1 MSILSY
7 TEVRKGQIMKKV
19 TRKHNGI
26 SFLTAVMFVSFIVVA
41 VLCVTRLYDLRKQ
54 QERLNKESQ
63 DLDRQKQ
70 ELEDELLQIRKE
82 ANNTDNKVY
91 IENIARTHLDMVYP
105 EEIIFHVAG
114 D

>member
-1 MSILSY
+1 
-7 TEVRKGQIMKKV
+7 MKKV
-19 TRKHNGI
+19 TGRHHGI
-26 SFLTAVMFVSFIVVA
+26 SFLTAVMFVSFIVFA
-41 VLCVTRLYDLRKQ
+41 VLCITRFYDLKKQ
-54 QERLNKESQ
+54 HDRLSKESA

-70 ELEDELLQIRKE
+70 ELEDELLRIRKE

-91 IENIARTHLDMVYP
+91 IEHMARTRLDMVYP

>member
-1 MSILSY
+1 M
-7 TEVRKGQIMKKV
+7 

-26 SFLTAVMFVSFIVVA
+26 SFLTAVMFVSFIVFA
-41 VLCVTRLYDLRKQ
+41 VLCITRFYDLKKQ
-54 QERLNKESQ
+54 HDRLSRESAE
-63 DLDRQKQ
+63 LDRQKH
-70 ELEDELLQIRKE
+70 ELETELMQIRKD

-91 IENIARTHLDMVYP
+91 IERVARTRLDMVYP

>member
-1 MSILSY
+1 
-7 TEVRKGQIMKKV
+7 MKKM

-26 SFLTAVMFVSFIVVA
+26 SFLTAVMFVSFIVFA
-41 VLCVTRLYDLRKQ
+41 VLCITRFYDLKKQ
-54 QERLNKESQ
+54 HDRLSRESAE
-63 DLDRQKQ
+63 LDRQKH
-70 ELEDELLQIRKE
+70 ELETELMQIRKD

-91 IENIARTHLDMVYP
+91 IEKVARTRLDMVYP

>member
-1 MSILSY
+1 
-7 TEVRKGQIMKKV
+7 MKKV
-19 TRKHNGI
+19 SVKHRGL
-26 SFLTAVMFVSFIVVA
+26 SLGTALMFVSMIVVA
-41 VLCVTRLYDLRKQ
+41 VLCVTRFYDLRKQ
-54 QERLNKESQ
+54 QERLNKEAQ

>member
-1 MSILSY
+1 M
-7 TEVRKGQIMKKV
+7 

-26 SFLTAVMFVSFIVVA
+26 SFLTAVMFVSFIVFA
-41 VLCVTRLYDLRKQ
+41 VLCITRFYDLKKQ
-54 QERLNKESQ
+54 HDRLSRESAE
-63 DLDRQKQ
+63 LDRQKH
-70 ELEDELLQIRKE
+70 ELETELMQIRKD

-91 IENIARTHLDMVYP
+91 IEKVARTRLDMVYP

>member
-1 MSILSY
+1 M
-7 TEVRKGQIMKKV
+7 

-26 SFLTAVMFVSFIVVA
+26 SFLTAVMFVSFIEFA
-41 VLCVTRLYDLRKQ
+41 VLCITRFYDLKKQ
-54 QERLNKESQ
+54 HDRLSRESAE
-63 DLDRQKQ
+63 LDRQKH
-70 ELEDELLQIRKE
+70 ELETELMQIRKD

-91 IENIARTHLDMVYP
+91 IEKVARTRLDMVYP